1 MVDHVSLWIYLSL
14 LFIFCTRHSYLPNSM
29 IEIEFIPLVKDK
41 SSDIT
46 ALANVVTKLLE
57 SIIFDKDGHQL

>member
-1 MVDHVSLWIYLSL
+1 
-14 LFIFCTRHSYLPNSM
+14 M